1 MHQTGCVETLDTMPV
16 QAAVDVRDPDL
27 RATLE
32 RMGRLIAA
40 QEDERLPAMPA
51 PRRRLPAFPAA
62 TRPVVN
68 DMARSALFACV
79 QGKNR
84 QLYVEVLVATVA
96 SVEIRFTGRQWN
108 QDDHDLLMQVV
119 HMAAQVPLGEYALLS
134 GYALLRALGRDTG
147 GEQYRQLRDDM
158 ARLVM
163 GTVSLRHVT
172 HKGEYLGHLVEAAV
186 YDEASHLWG
195 IRLNP
200 QLQALYGAST
210 YTLLDWEQRKQLRGK
225 DLARWLHLYLATH
238 AAPFPVKV
246 ATLQALSGSRTT
258 ALRKFRQM
266 LRRALMD
273 LQGIAAIIAWEIDE
287 SDLVHV
293 DRGVA
298 VTASQCQHRGRQQQ
312 R

>member
-1 MHQTGCVETLDTMPV
+1 MRQTGCVETLDTMPV

-32 RMGRLIAA
+32 RMGRLIAV

-62 TRPVVN
+62 ARPVVN

-96 SVEIRFTGRQWN
+96 SVEIRFTGHQWN

-134 GYALLRALGRDTG
+134 AAMPCCGALGRNTG
-147 GEQYRQLRDDM
+147 GEQYQQLRDDM

-172 HKGEYLGHLVEAAV
+172 RKGEYLGHLVEAAV

-200 QLQALYGAST
+200 HAPGALRCEYV
-210 YTLLDWEQRKQLRGK
+210 
-225 DLARWLHLYLATH
+225 H
-238 AAPFPVKV
+238 AAG
-246 ATLQALSGSRTT
+246 LG
-258 ALRKFRQM
+258 
-266 LRRALMD
+266 
-273 LQGIAAIIAWEIDE
+273 AA
-287 SDLVHV
+287 
-293 DRGVA
+293 
-298 VTASQCQHRGRQQQ
+298 
-312 R
+312 